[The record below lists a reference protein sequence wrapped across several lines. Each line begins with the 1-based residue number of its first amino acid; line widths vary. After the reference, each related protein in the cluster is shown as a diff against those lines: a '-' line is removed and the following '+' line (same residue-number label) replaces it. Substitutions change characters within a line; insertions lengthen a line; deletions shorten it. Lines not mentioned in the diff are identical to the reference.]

1 MKKNK
6 KIIAMLVAVLT
17 ICACAF
23 SASAATGISADEKKI
38 INALS
43 QKITMASGKVVA
55 LPDKYI
61 NQAEDYLTKA
71 ELTSDQ
77 ITSIL
82 GYIKNAQNAVKAS
95 KAQSLSV
102 AEENVKKEVVK
113 EAQAA
118 AAVINATLSV
128 SSTPV
133 TDNKG
138 QVTANYTVSLVF
150 NENSNVEG
158 YTSGTKITL
167 DTKDSEIVQ
176 TGAEGSVMAVVIGS
190 VVVLAAAAYVV
201 VVSGKK
207 VFSK

>member
-1 MKKNK
+1 MK
-6 KIIAMLVAVLT
+6 KIIAILVAVLT

-38 INALS
+38 VNALS

-102 AEENVKKEVVK
+102 AEESVKKEVVK

-128 SSTPV
+128 ASTPV

-138 QVTANYTVSLVF
+138 QVTANYSVSLVF

>member
-1 MKKNK
+1 MK
-6 KIIAMLVAVLT
+6 KIIAILVAVLT

-38 INALS
+38 VNALS

-102 AEENVKKEVVK
+102 AEESVKKEVVK

-138 QVTANYTVSLVF
+138 QVTANYAVSLVF

>member
-1 MKKNK
+1 MK
-6 KIIAMLVAVLT
+6 KIIAILVAVLT

-38 INALS
+38 VNALS

-102 AEENVKKEVVK
+102 AEESVKKEVVK

-176 TGAEGSVMAVVIGS
+176 TGTEGSVMAVVIGS

>member
-1 MKKNK
+1 MK
-6 KIIAMLVAVLT
+6 KIIAILVAVLT

-38 INALS
+38 VNALS

-82 GYIKNAQNAVKAS
+82 GYIKKAQDAVKAS

>member
-1 MKKNK
+1 MK
-6 KIIAMLVAVLT
+6 KIIAILVAVLT

-82 GYIKNAQNAVKAS
+82 GYIKKAQDAVKAS

-102 AEENVKKEVVK
+102 AEESVKKEVVK

>member
-1 MKKNK
+1 MK
-6 KIIAMLVAVLT
+6 KIIAILVAVLT

-38 INALS
+38 VNALS

-82 GYIKNAQNAVKAS
+82 GYIKNAQSAVKAS

-102 AEENVKKEVVK
+102 AEESVKKEVVK

-138 QVTANYTVSLVF
+138 QVTANYAVSLVF

>member
-1 MKKNK
+1 MK
-6 KIIAMLVAVLT
+6 KIIAILVAVLT

-38 INALS
+38 VNALS

-102 AEENVKKEVVK
+102 AEESVKKEVVK

-118 AAVINATLSV
+118 AAVINATLSA

-138 QVTANYTVSLVF
+138 QVTANYAVSLVF

-176 TGAEGSVMAVVIGS
+176 TGTEGSVMAVVIGS

>member
-1 MKKNK
+1 MVK
-6 KIIAMLVAVLT
+6 LSL
-17 ICACAF
+17 
-23 SASAATGISADEKKI
+23 SL
-38 INALS
+38 INTS
-43 QKITMASGKVVA
+43 
-55 LPDKYI
+55 
-61 NQAEDYLTKA
+61 TKA

-102 AEENVKKEVVK
+102 AEESVKKEVVK

-128 SSTPV
+128 ASTPV

-138 QVTANYTVSLVF
+138 QVTANYAVSLVF

-190 VVVLAAAAYVV
+190 VVVLAATAYVV

>member
-1 MKKNK
+1 MK
-6 KIIAMLVAVLT
+6 KIIAILVAVLT

-23 SASAATGISADEKKI
+23 SASAATGISAEEKKI

-102 AEENVKKEVVK
+102 AEESVKKEVVK

-138 QVTANYTVSLVF
+138 QVTANYAVSLVF

>member
-1 MKKNK
+1 MK
-6 KIIAMLVAVLT
+6 KIIAILIAVLT

-23 SASAATGISADEKKI
+23 SASAATGISAEEKKI
-38 INALS
+38 IDALS

-71 ELTSDQ
+71 ELTSEQ

-82 GYIKNAQNAVKAS
+82 GYIKNAQNVVKAS

-150 NENSNVEG
+150 NDNSNVEG
-158 YTSGTKITL
+158 YAPGTKITL

-176 TGAEGSVMAVVIGS
+176 TGAEGSMTAVVIGS
-190 VVVLAAAAYVV
+190 VVVLAAAAFVV

>member
-1 MKKNK
+1 MK
-6 KIIAMLVAVLT
+6 KIIAILVAVLT

-102 AEENVKKEVVK
+102 AEESVKKEVVK

-128 SSTPV
+128 SSAPV

-190 VVVLAAAAYVV
+190 VVVLAAVAYVV

>member
-1 MKKNK
+1 MK
-6 KIIAMLVAVLT
+6 KIIAILVAVLT

-23 SASAATGISADEKKI
+23 SASAATGISAEEKKI
-38 INALS
+38 VNALS

>member
-1 MKKNK
+1 MK
-6 KIIAMLVAVLT
+6 KIIAILVAVLT

-38 INALS
+38 VNALS

-82 GYIKNAQNAVKAS
+82 GYIKNAQNAVKSS

-102 AEENVKKEVVK
+102 AEESVKKEVVK

-138 QVTANYTVSLVF
+138 QVTANYAVSLVF

-158 YTSGTKITL
+158 YTSGKKITL

>member
-1 MKKNK
+1 MK
-6 KIIAMLVAVLT
+6 KIIAILVAVLT

>member
-1 MKKNK
+1 MK
-6 KIIAMLVAVLT
+6 KIIAILVAVLT

-38 INALS
+38 VNALS

-102 AEENVKKEVVK
+102 AEESVKKEVVK

-138 QVTANYTVSLVF
+138 QVTANYAVSLVF

-190 VVVLAAAAYVV
+190 VVILAAAAYVV

>member
-1 MKKNK
+1 MK
-6 KIIAMLVAVLT
+6 KIIAILVAVLT
-17 ICACAF
+17 ISACAF

-102 AEENVKKEVVK
+102 AEESVKKEVVK

>member
-1 MKKNK
+1 
-6 KIIAMLVAVLT
+6 MLVAVLT

>member
-1 MKKNK
+1 MK
-6 KIIAMLVAVLT
+6 KIIAILVAVLT
-17 ICACAF
+17 ISACAF

-82 GYIKNAQNAVKAS
+82 GYIKKAQDAVKAS

-102 AEENVKKEVVK
+102 AEESVKKEVVK

>member
-1 MKKNK
+1 MK
-6 KIIAMLVAVLT
+6 KIIAILVAVLT

-38 INALS
+38 VNALS

-102 AEENVKKEVVK
+102 AEESVKKEVVK

-138 QVTANYTVSLVF
+138 QVTANYAVSLVF

-176 TGAEGSVMAVVIGS
+176 TGTEGSVMAVVIGS

>member
-1 MKKNK
+1 MK
-6 KIIAMLVAVLT
+6 KIIAILVAVLT

-23 SASAATGISADEKKI
+23 SASAATGISAEEKKI

-102 AEENVKKEVVK
+102 AEESVKKEVVK

-167 DTKDSEIVQ
+167 DTKDTEIVQ

>member
-1 MKKNK
+1 MK
-6 KIIAMLVAVLT
+6 KIIAILVAVLT

-38 INALS
+38 VNALS

-102 AEENVKKEVVK
+102 AEESVKKEVVK

-128 SSTPV
+128 TSTPV

>member
-1 MKKNK
+1 MK
-6 KIIAMLVAVLT
+6 KIIAILVAVLT

-43 QKITMASGKVVA
+43 QNITMASGKVVA

>member
-1 MKKNK
+1 MK
-6 KIIAMLVAVLT
+6 KIIAILVAVLT

-38 INALS
+38 VNALS

-102 AEENVKKEVVK
+102 AEESVKKEVVK

-128 SSTPV
+128 ASTPV

-138 QVTANYTVSLVF
+138 QVTPNYAVSLVF

>member
-1 MKKNK
+1 MK
-6 KIIAMLVAVLT
+6 KIIAILVAVLT

-176 TGAEGSVMAVVIGS
+176 TGAEGSVIAVVIGS

>member
-1 MKKNK
+1 MK
-6 KIIAMLVAVLT
+6 KIIAILVAVLT
-17 ICACAF
+17 ISACAF

>member
-1 MKKNK
+1 MK
-6 KIIAMLVAVLT
+6 KIIAILVAVLT
-17 ICACAF
+17 ISACAF

-82 GYIKNAQNAVKAS
+82 GYIKNAQDAVKAS

-102 AEENVKKEVVK
+102 AEESVKKEVVK

>member
-1 MKKNK
+1 MK
-6 KIIAMLVAVLT
+6 KIIAILVAVLT
-17 ICACAF
+17 ISACAF

-43 QKITMASGKVVA
+43 KKITMASGKVVA

>member
-1 MKKNK
+1 MK
-6 KIIAMLVAVLT
+6 KIIAILVAVLT

-201 VVSGKK
+201 VVVSGKK

>member
-1 MKKNK
+1 MK
-6 KIIAMLVAVLT
+6 KIIAILVAVLT

-102 AEENVKKEVVK
+102 AEESVKKEVVK

-138 QVTANYTVSLVF
+138 QVTANYAVSLVF

>member
-1 MKKNK
+1 MK
-6 KIIAMLVAVLT
+6 KIIAILVAVLT
-17 ICACAF
+17 ISACAF

-43 QKITMASGKVVA
+43 QRITMASGKVVA

>member
-1 MKKNK
+1 MK
-6 KIIAMLVAVLT
+6 KIIAILVAVLT
-17 ICACAF
+17 ISACAF

-82 GYIKNAQNAVKAS
+82 GYINNAQNAVKAS

>member
-1 MKKNK
+1 MK
-6 KIIAMLVAVLT
+6 KIIAILVAVLT

-23 SASAATGISADEKKI
+23 SASAATGISAEEKKI
-38 INALS
+38 IDALS

-82 GYIKNAQNAVKAS
+82 GYIKKAQDAVKAS

>member
-1 MKKNK
+1 MK
-6 KIIAMLVAVLT
+6 KIIAILVAVLT

-38 INALS
+38 VNALS

-102 AEENVKKEVVK
+102 AEENVKKEGVK

-176 TGAEGSVMAVVIGS
+176 TGAEGSVMAVVVGS

>member
-1 MKKNK
+1 MK
-6 KIIAMLVAVLT
+6 KIIAILVAVLT

-23 SASAATGISADEKKI
+23 SASAATGISAEEKKI

>member
-1 MKKNK
+1 MK
-6 KIIAMLVAVLT
+6 KIIAILVAVLT

-38 INALS
+38 VNALS

-102 AEENVKKEVVK
+102 AEESVKKEVVK

-138 QVTANYTVSLVF
+138 QVTANYAVSLVF

-158 YTSGTKITL
+158 YTSVTKITL

>member
-1 MKKNK
+1 MK
-6 KIIAMLVAVLT
+6 KIIAILVAVLT

-55 LPDKYI
+55 LPDKCI

-138 QVTANYTVSLVF
+138 QVTANYTVSFVF